1 MGLFD
6 KVFRKNSAISWMY
19 DLEYLKDTSKKSYIK
34 QMALNT
40 VIEFVARTI
49 AQSEFRVMEG
59 NKIVKD
65 DLYYLLNVKPNPNQN
80 AVQFWQKFIYKALID
95 NEVLII
101 QSDDDYLYVADD
113 YEHEDELGLLPQRF
127 KDVMINEFK
136 YNRFFKME
144 DVIYIE
150 YANQKLER
158 FTHELFEDYGEIF
171 GRMINLQLKNN
182 QIRGI
187 VNVESS
193 FMKDKELNKELQ
205 EYMDMIFDVFNNSST
220 AVVPLP
226 KGLEYQEHSSKGS
239 SKSGESAFKEMEELR
254 KSILIDISRII
265 GVPPSLI
272 LGEMAD
278 LEKAIQSYY
287 KFCINPLVR
296 KIQAELNGK
305 MLYKDE
311 YLEKE
316 MRIKIVGIDKRDPLE
331 LAEAIDKLKSSGN
344 YTGNEIRVMLGD
356 EPGDDPHLEEYVLT
370 KNYESVNDEP
380 TEGGDNE

>member
-127 KDVMINEFK
+127 KDVMILNII
-136 YNRFFKME
+136 
-144 DVIYIE
+144 VS
-150 YANQKLER
+150 
-158 FTHELFEDYGEIF
+158 
-171 GRMINLQLKNN
+171 LKWKTLSILNM
-182 QIRGI
+182 QIR
-187 VNVESS
+187 N
-193 FMKDKELNKELQ
+193 
-205 EYMDMIFDVFNNSST
+205 
-220 AVVPLP
+220 
-226 KGLEYQEHSSKGS
+226 
-239 SKSGESAFKEMEELR
+239 
-254 KSILIDISRII
+254 
-265 GVPPSLI
+265 
-272 LGEMAD
+272 
-278 LEKAIQSYY
+278 
-287 KFCINPLVR
+287 
-296 KIQAELNGK
+296 
-305 MLYKDE
+305 
-311 YLEKE
+311 
-316 MRIKIVGIDKRDPLE
+316 
-331 LAEAIDKLKSSGN
+331 
-344 YTGNEIRVMLGD
+344 
-356 EPGDDPHLEEYVLT
+356 
-370 KNYESVNDEP
+370 
-380 TEGGDNE
+380 